1 MGKQQPP
8 AMSAPP
14 RKRRKKGRPSL
25 LDIQKRTLRLQ
36 KLQQEEEEESKACQ
50 QQQRRPSTR
59 RNPAPDD
66 DDDSGDDDDRR
77 RDKKLRLVVGL
88 HDGSASKVP
97 SPPTLI
103 CPNPAD
109 FLRNSRNSAPL
120 RPTPRTDLR
129 RRAPPEEIL
138 PAILGIERLRD
149 YIYILLSSVPPLC
162 RRDRGQRR
170 LTTT

>member
-36 KLQQEEEEESKACQ
+36 KLQQQEEEESKARQ
-50 QQQRRPSTR
+50 QQQQSQQQRRPSTR

-66 DDDSGDDDDRR
+66 DDDDSGDEDDHR

-97 SPPTLI
+97 SPPALI
-103 CPNPAD
+103 CPLPARI
-109 FLRNSRNSAPL
+109 LPISCAIRAIRRRSAPRRVRICAAAP
-120 RPTPRTDLR
+120 RPRKSS
-129 RRAPPEEIL
+129 
-138 PAILGIERLRD
+138 
-149 YIYILLSSVPPLC
+149 LLF
-162 RRDRGQRR
+162 
-170 LTTT
+170 

>member
-36 KLQQEEEEESKACQ
+36 KLQQQQQQEEEEESKARQ
-50 QQQRRPSTR
+50 QQQQSQQQRRPSTR

-103 CPNPAD
+103 CPLPARI
-109 FLRNSRNSAPL
+109 LPISCTIRAIRRRSAPRRVRICAAAP
-120 RPTPRTDLR
+120 RPRKSS
-129 RRAPPEEIL
+129 
-138 PAILGIERLRD
+138 
-149 YIYILLSSVPPLC
+149 LLF
-162 RRDRGQRR
+162 
-170 LTTT
+170 